1 MRLDMTNT
9 DKITIREIAN
19 LAGTSKTTVSFYL
32 NGKTEKMSEQTRQR
46 IAEIIKETNYKP
58 SMAARSL
65 NSKSSKLLGIMIGD
79 ITNTFSN
86 QIVKGI
92 EDVASKK
99 GYQLI
104 VANSNYDYFREEN
117 LIDRMLAMGVDGFIV
132 QPTIQF
138 KEISKKAKKPMV
150 FFDSNVYDYKTKWV
164 KTNNYDATYEATLAC
179 VNNGY
184 KKFLLITADPSL
196 LSTRIERTSGYIDAL
211 LDHDLAYEKLI
222 VEDNDENNPKK
233 ISDFLVKHINEKE
246 KELIFVPNCWA
257 LPMVFIALKD
267 YYHLMPELGLMGF
280 DNTEWTNFASPS
292 ITTIVQ
298 PAFKEGQQAAS
309 ILIDQIESK
318 NEENGQQVLNC
329 IVNWNES
336 TL

>member
-1 MRLDMTNT
+1 MTHSG
-9 DKITIREIAN
+9 KITIREIAN
-19 LAGTSKTTVSFYL
+19 LACTSKTTVSFYL
-32 NGKTEKMSEQTRQR
+32 NGKTEKMSEKTRQK
-46 IAEIIKETNYKP
+46 IAEVIKETNYKP
-58 SMAARSL
+58 SIAARSL

-92 EDVASKK
+92 EDIASKK

-104 VANSNYDYFREEN
+104 VANSNYDYSREGN
-117 LIDRMLAMGVDGFIV
+117 LIDRMLSMGVDGFIV

-150 FFDSNVYDYKTKWV
+150 FFDSNVNDYKTKWV
-164 KTNNYDATYEATLAC
+164 KTNNYDATYEATVVC
-179 VNNGY
+179 INKGY
-184 KKFLLITADPSL
+184 KKFILITADPSL
-196 LSTRIERTSGYIDAL
+196 LSTRKERTSGYIDAL
-211 LDHDLAYEKLI
+211 LDNDLVYEKLI

-233 ISDFLVKHINEKE
+233 ILDFLVKHINGKE

-267 YYHLMPELGLMGF
+267 YYFLMPDLGLMGF
-280 DNTEWTNFASPS
+280 DNTEWTNFATPS

-318 NEENGQQVLNC
+318 NDENGQQVLEC

>member
-1 MRLDMTNT
+1 MAYTG
-9 DKITIREIAN
+9 KITIREIAH
-19 LAGTSKTTVSFYL
+19 LANTSKTTVSFYI
-32 NGKTEKMSEQTRQR
+32 NGKMEKMSEKTRQR
-46 IAEIIKETNYKP
+46 IEEVIKETNYKP
-58 SMAARSL
+58 SIAARSL

-104 VANSNYDYFREEN
+104 VANSNYDYAREETY
-117 LIDRMLAMGVDGFIV
+117 IDRMLAMGVDGFIV

-138 KEISKKAKKPMV
+138 KEISKKSEKPMV
-150 FFDSNVYDYKTKWV
+150 FFDSNIYDYKTKWV
-164 KTNNYDATYEATLAC
+164 KTNNYDATYEATVIC
-179 VNNGY
+179 INKGY
-184 KKFLLITADPSL
+184 KKFTLITADPSL

-211 LDHDLAYEKLI
+211 LDHNLAYEKLI
-222 VEDNDENNPKK
+222 IEDNDKKNPEK
-233 ISDFLVKHINEKE
+233 ILDFLIKQINEKQ
-246 KELIFVPNCWA
+246 KQLIFVPNCWA

-267 YYHLMPELGLMGF
+267 YYHLMPDLGLMGF
-280 DNTEWTNFASPS
+280 DNTEWTNFAAPS

-309 ILIDQIESK
+309 ILIDQIECK
-318 NEENGQQVLNC
+318 NEENGQQVLDC

>member
-1 MRLDMTNT
+1 MAYKG
-9 DKITIREIAN
+9 KITITEVAR
-19 LAGTSKTTVSFYL
+19 LADTSKTTVSFYL
-32 NGKTEKMSEQTRQR
+32 NGKTEKMSEKTRQR
-46 IAEIIKETNYKP
+46 IEEVIKETNYKP
-58 SMAARSL
+58 SIAARSL

-104 VANSNYDYFREEN
+104 VANSNYSYAREEN
-117 LIDRMLAMGVDGFIV
+117 FIDRMLAMGVDGFIV

-138 KEISKKAKKPMV
+138 KEILKKTKKPMV

-164 KTNNYDATYEATLAC
+164 KTNNYEATYEATTTC
-179 VNNGY
+179 INKGY
-184 KKFLLITADPSL
+184 KKFILITADPSL

-211 LDHDLAYEKLI
+211 LDHDLGYEKLI
-222 VEDNDENNPKK
+222 VEDNDDKNPKK
-233 ISDFLVKHINEKE
+233 ILDFLVKHINEKE

-267 YYHLMPELGLMGF
+267 YYHLMPNLGLMGF

-309 ILIDQIESK
+309 ILIDQIECK
-318 NEENGQQVLNC
+318 NEENGQQVLEC

-336 TL
+336 IL

>member
-1 MRLDMTNT
+1 MAHTG
-9 DKITIREIAN
+9 KITIREVAH
-19 LAGTSKTTVSFYL
+19 LADTSKTTISFYL
-32 NGKTEKMSEQTRQR
+32 NGKMEKMSEKTRQK
-46 IAEIIKETNYKP
+46 IEKVIKETNYKP
-58 SMAARSL
+58 SIAARSL
-65 NSKSSKLLGIMIGD
+65 NLKGSKLLGIMIGD

-104 VANSNYDYFREEN
+104 VANSNYNYDREEN
-117 LIDRMLAMGVDGFIV
+117 YIDRMLSMGVDGFIV

-138 KEISKKAKKPMV
+138 KEINKKIKKPMV
-150 FFDSNVYDYKTKWV
+150 FFDSNVYDNKTKWV
-164 KTNNYDATYEATLAC
+164 KTNNYEATYEATVAC
-179 VNNGY
+179 INKGY
-184 KKFLLITADPSL
+184 KKFILITAETSL

-211 LDHDLAYEKLI
+211 LEHDLGYGKLI
-222 VEDNDENNPKK
+222 VEDNDIEISEK
-233 ISDFLVKHINEKE
+233 ILSFLVKHVNEKE
-246 KELIFVPNCWA
+246 KQLIFVPNCWA
-257 LPMVFIALKD
+257 LPMVFMALKN
-267 YYHLMPELGLMGF
+267 YYHLMPDLGLMGF
-280 DNTEWTNFASPS
+280 DNTEWTNFATPS

-309 ILIDQIESK
+309 ILIDQIECE
-318 NEENGQQVLNC
+318 NEKSGQQVLDC